1 MVKLPENVKEAF
13 ATVKT
18 FPIATA
24 SKSGEPNV
32 TPHGFVMLM
41 DDETVW
47 IGDVFMK
54 NTLKNVTENPK
65 ASIYLHGPETKGCY
79 QIKGHITVKAS
90 GPEYEKLNEIVKS
103 KMPNAKAKN
112 LLIMKISG
120 VLNCAPG
127 PQAGDKIV

>member
-1 MVKLPENVKEAF
+1 MVKLPANVKEAF

-41 DDETVW
+41 DDETIW

-54 NTLKNVTENPK
+54 NTLKNVTENPQ

-79 QIKGHITVKAS
+79 QIKGHITVKSS
-90 GPEYEKLNEIVKS
+90 GPEHEKLNEIVKS

-112 LLIMKISG
+112 LLIMKISS
-120 VLNCAPG
+120 VHNCAPG

>member
-1 MVKLPENVKEAF
+1 MVKLPANVKEAF

-41 DDETVW
+41 DDETIW

-65 ASIYLHGPETKGCY
+65 ASIYLHGPETKGCF
-79 QIKGHITVKAS
+79 QIKGDITVKSS
-90 GPEYEKLNEIVKS
+90 GPEYEKLNGIVAS
-103 KMPNAKAKN
+103 KMPGAKAKN
-112 LLIMKISG
+112 LLIMKIHS
-120 VLNCAPG
+120 VHNCAPG
-127 PQAGDKIV
+127 PQAGEKIV